1 MILKPLADKI
11 FFKSIWTATHSVYFF
26 QPFHFFGTTTWT
38 APSLVNLIGCAPQNH
53 IQGRCPRPYLLI
65 VINYDFSMHDWAKL
79 VSSSSTFTRTLRLT
93 SKIEPPRS
101 KNVSFHR
108 TIFTRTTL
116 HQTWSD
122 LVLCS
127 HMHNLCVISTMST
140 GEISGDISWLHP
152 SATNQVNGPIDHKCN
167 KDLKEL
173 LKELLFRVTSFRKQ
187 LSSVGPKI
195 QNTHVTSPKT
205 SMLILKKRFIVKS
218 KRWIESPIQ

>member
-1 MILKPLADKI
+1 M
-11 FFKSIWTATHSVYFF
+11 
-26 QPFHFFGTTTWT
+26 
-38 APSLVNLIGCAPQNH
+38 
-53 IQGRCPRPYLLI
+53 
-65 VINYDFSMHDWAKL
+65 
-79 VSSSSTFTRTLRLT
+79 
-93 SKIEPPRS
+93 
-101 KNVSFHR
+101 SFR
-108 TIFTRTTL
+108 RAIFTRTTL

-205 SMLILKKRFIVKS
+205 SMLIKKKGSLLSLKGGSSRQSNSDSIV
-218 KRWIESPIQ
+218 SPKIQNAPSVLEWKPFHHLNIKGSSSV